1 MGYQHRVF
9 TEEVKAKFEA
19 EGRGIAEGKEWRPWY
34 QLGDLSAHF
43 RDDNRFTCLYTKRPV
58 YLSTFLAR
66 LCWHALELEDDTV
79 EILECAP
86 LDRTTTQRIAKTLG
100 IPHPKD
106 PDSLVD
112 LVMTTSLIAKKQ
124 LDGKTL
130 RTPIH
135 CCPRAALEKF
145 SNIEEIQIQAA
156 YWRLHGQELRVF
168 TGCELSIHPQWKSN
182 IDTLDAYRLPSP
194 DPDGEPGRFANQC
207 ERVLEMLLQSKTDIA
222 LDRWA
227 YDAAPRL
234 QMTTPEVIE
243 RLLHL
248 VCRLRVRL
256 DLAAGPVMHQ
266 TTAAALSSTQPS
278 RAQPTLR
285 TA

>member
-1 MGYQHRVF
+1 MGYQHRAF

-19 EGRGIAEGKEWRPWY
+19 EGRGTVEGKDWRPWY

-43 RDDNRFTCLYTKRPV
+43 RDDNRFTCLYTQREV

-86 LDRTTTQRIAKTLG
+86 LDRTATQRIARELG
-100 IPHPKD
+100 IAHPKD
-106 PDSLVD
+106 PDSKVD
-112 LVMTTSLIAKKQ
+112 LVMTTSLVAKKQ
-124 LDGKTL
+124 RDGKML

-135 CCPRAALEKF
+135 CCTPSALEKF
-145 SNIEEIQIQAA
+145 GNVEEIQIQAA
-156 YWRLHGQELRVF
+156 YWRLHGQDLRIF
-168 TGCELSIHPQWKSN
+168 TGCGLSIHPQLKSN
-182 IDTLDAYRLPSP
+182 IDTLGAYRLPSP
-194 DPDGEPGRFANQC
+194 DPEGEPGRFAMQC
-207 ERVLEMLLQSKTDIA
+207 ERVLAMLLRCENDVE

-227 YDAAPRL
+227 REAAPRL
-234 QMTTPEVIE
+234 QMSTPEVIE

-248 VCRLRVRL
+248 VCRLQVSL
-256 DLAAGPVMHQ
+256 DLTAGPAMRQ
-266 TTAAALSSTQPS
+266 STAAAIRLTQEALAVPE
-278 RAQPTLR
+278 RR

>member
-1 MGYQHRVF
+1 MGYRHRVF
-9 TEEVKAKFEA
+9 TDQVKARFEA
-19 EGRGIAEGKEWRPWY
+19 EGRGTVEGKDWKAWY

-43 RDDNRFTCLYTKRPV
+43 REDNRFTCLYTQREV

-66 LCWHALELEDDTV
+66 LCWHALELEEDTV

-86 LDRTTTQRIAKTLG
+86 LDRTTTQRIAKELG

-106 PDSLVD
+106 PDSKVD

-124 LDGKTL
+124 RDGKTL

-135 CCPRAALEKF
+135 CCTRSALEKF
-145 SNIEEIQIQAA
+145 GNVEEIQIEAN

-168 TGCELSIHPQWKSN
+168 TGCELSIPPHLKTN
-182 IDTLDAYRLPSP
+182 IDTLGAYRLPSQ
-194 DPDGEPGRFANQC
+194 DPDGEPGRFAMQC
-207 ERVLEMLLQSKTDIA
+207 DRVLGMLLRSSSDIE

-227 YDAAPRL
+227 RDAAPQL
-234 QMTTPEVIE
+234 QMSTTEVIE

-248 VCRLRVRL
+248 VCRLRIRL
-256 DLAAGPVMHQ
+256 DLTAGPAMRQSTV
-266 TTAAALSSTQPS
+266 AAVRLTQAILAAPE
-278 RAQPTLR
+278 RR